1 MASDVVG
8 EVSMGSFG
16 VTCEVQILT
25 LDRQSAAVS
34 DVMVDT
40 GSEYTWLPED
50 VLRGAGIPVSKRDL
64 GFVMADGNA
73 ITRDVGYAFLR
84 CGEFETVDEVV
95 FGRPDD
101 PLLLGARTLEGFA
114 ARVDS
119 RERRL
124 VAAGAIP
131 AAETRPLT
139 ARRRPVPGVLG
150 VTSFGPCT

>member
-1 MASDVVG
+1 MVSESIC
-8 EVSMGSFG
+8 EVIMGSFS

-25 LDRQSAAVS
+25 LERQPAAVT

-50 VLRGAGIPVSKRDL
+50 VLRGARIPVSKRDL
-64 GFVMADGNA
+64 GFVMADGTA
-73 ITRDVGYAFLR
+73 IQRDVGYAFLR

-101 PLLLGARTLEGFA
+101 LRLLGARTLEGFA

-124 VAAGAIP
+124 LADRAIP
-131 AAETRPLT
+131 AAETRRNP
-139 ARRRPVPGVLG
+139 
-150 VTSFGPCT
+150 